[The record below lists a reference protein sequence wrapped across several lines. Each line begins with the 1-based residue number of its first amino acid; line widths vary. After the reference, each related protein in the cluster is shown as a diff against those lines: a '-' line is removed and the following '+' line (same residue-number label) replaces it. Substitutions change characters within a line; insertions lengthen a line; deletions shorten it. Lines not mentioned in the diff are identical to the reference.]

1 LDDNEFEGNKTPTQ
15 IRFNLNIAFKDK
27 RYTISKFE
35 SGDIPGY
42 RMKEL
47 TFDNELTANV
57 GESITSVLDKIKNKF
72 TNFEYF
78 YDINGKFIF

>member
-1 LDDNEFEGNKTPTQ
+1 
-15 IRFNLNIAFKDK
+15 
-27 RYTISKFE
+27 
-35 SGDIPGY
+35 
-42 RMKEL
+42 MKEL

-78 YDINGKFIF
+78 YDIDGKFVF